1 MTKRDEQI
9 VERIHQNTLHILE
22 EIGMAFLS
30 EDALETLRKGGIH
43 VEGNRAYFTKEQVM
57 HALDVATKDF
67 TVYARNDAYN
77 VHMNMEDLYITPG
90 YGSPSICEAD
100 GTVRPSTFDDFLK
113 LSKIIQSSDAFA
125 INGGILAQPADID
138 PGISAEAMVYATLC
152 CSDKALFS
160 VCGGG
165 VQAENIMKM
174 LRIVFDGDIEKIPCS
189 FHLISTLSPLGITKD
204 TLDTI
209 DVCAKNGQPLVIA
222 PGPMAG
228 GTGPISL
235 AGNTSLANAEILG
248 TNVYAQ
254 LVHPGTPI
262 IYGFAATVSDMRNM
276 NVSNS
281 CPGFLKEAR
290 YGALLSKKYGLACR
304 SGGGMSNA
312 NGLTAQ
318 AGVESAMNLFESF
331 SEKANLVMHATGS
344 LHSFNTVSYE
354 KFIMDIET
362 IDRMRYYFSDLPDD
376 EDSLAFEAIQEVVSE
391 GSNFVTS
398 EHTFERCRID
408 PWYSTVSVHS
418 NGHGNPNDELY
429 ASAQKRIT
437 AILDEY
443 KYPAFSQA
451 KRETLD
457 SIMRSLGMKDKDIAK
472 V

>member
-9 VERIHQNTLHILE
+9 IEKIHQNTLHILE

-30 EDALETLRKGGIH
+30 EDALETLRKGGIR
-43 VEGNRAYFTKEQVM
+43 VEGKRAYFTEEQVM
-57 HALDVATKDF
+57 HALDLASKDF
-67 TVYARNDAYN
+67 TVYARNEAHN
-77 VHMNMEDLYITPG
+77 VHMNTENLYITPG

-100 GTVRPSTFDDFLK
+100 GTVRTSTFDDFLK
-113 LSKIIQSSDAFA
+113 LCEIVQSSDAFA
-125 INGGILAQPADID
+125 INGGILAQPADIAA
-138 PGISAEAMVYATLC
+138 GISAEAMVYATLC
-152 CSDKALFS
+152 RSDKVLFS
-160 VCGGG
+160 VCDGGI
-165 VQAENIMKM
+165 QAENIMKM
-174 LRIVFDGDIEKIPCS
+174 LRIVFGGDIEKIPCS
-189 FHLISTLSPLGITKD
+189 FNLISTLSPMGITKH

-276 NVSNS
+276 NVSNG

-290 YGALLSKKYGLACR
+290 YGALMAKKYGLACR

-362 IDRMRYYFSDLPDD
+362 IDRMRYYFSELPDD
-376 EDSLAFEAIQEVVSE
+376 EDALAFEAIQEVVEE

-398 EHTFERCRID
+398 EHTFDRCRID
-408 PWYSTVSVHS
+408 PWYSTVSLHS
-418 NGHGNPNDELY
+418 NAHGNPNDELY
-429 ASAQKRIT
+429 ASAQKRIREV
-437 AILDEY
+437 LDEY
-443 KYPAFSQA
+443 KYPALPGE
-451 KRETLD
+451 KRDALD
-457 SIMRSLGMKDKDIAK
+457 VIMKDLGMKQEDIAK